1 VVTVTTAVRRPG
13 ISVGRLK
20 EIVIGALRRE
30 RVTPGTAVSIV
41 LVDDPTIRR
50 LNRRFLG
57 KDRPTDVLSFPLADV
72 GGRARERGRHPSNN
86 PHRLL
91 GEIVISIDRARHQA
105 KVAGHLLRTEVA
117 LLAVH
122 GILHLTGYDDR
133 SAGRAAA
140 MDRRQR
146 QILRAVGEEAEA

>member
-117 LLAVH
+117 LLA
-122 GILHLTGYDDR
+122 GYDDR

>member
-1 VVTVTTAVRRPG
+1 M
-13 ISVGRLK
+13 
-20 EIVIGALRRE
+20 
-30 RVTPGTAVSIV
+30 
-41 LVDDPTIRR
+41 
-50 LNRRFLG
+50 
-57 KDRPTDVLSFPLADV
+57 
-72 GGRARERGRHPSNN
+72 
-86 PHRLL
+86 
-91 GEIVISIDRARHQA
+91 ISIDRARHQA

-146 QILRAVGEEAEA
+146 QILRSVGEEAEA